1 MISMVGIKEILMKEG
16 GSAQKRVDSG
26 IDTTEKL
33 LEVAAT
39 KKGRRDLAKNTRI
52 PQSLLL
58 RWANLADLLR
68 VKGIGKKYMNL
79 LKEAEVVS
87 ISEQSIKDPE
97 ELHAK
102 IIETNENK
110 RLVKM
115 DPRLSDVQSWIE
127 QSKQLPV
134 VVEQ

>member
-1 MISMVGIKEILMKEG
+1 MVGIKEILMKEG

-39 KKGRRDLAKNTRI
+39 KKGRRDLAKKTRI

-87 ISEQSIKDPE
+87 ISELSIRDPE

>member
-87 ISEQSIKDPE
+87 ISELSIRDPE

>member
-16 GSAQKRVDSG
+16 GSAQRRVDSG

-39 KKGRRDLAKNTRI
+39 KKGRRDLAKKTRI

-58 RWANLADLLR
+58 WWANLADLLR

>member
-16 GSAQKRVDSG
+16 GSAQRRVDSG

-87 ISEQSIKDPE
+87 ISELSIRDPE

>member
-16 GSAQKRVDSG
+16 GSAQRRVDSG

-87 ISEQSIKDPE
+87 ISELSIRDPE

-110 RLVKM
+110 RFGKM

>member
-1 MISMVGIKEILMKEG
+1 MISMGGIKEILMKEG
-16 GSAQKRVDSG
+16 GSAQRLVDSG

-39 KKGRRDLAKNTRI
+39 KKGRRDLAKKTRI

-68 VKGIGKKYMNL
+68 VKGIWKKYMNL

-87 ISEQSIKDPE
+87 ISELSIKDPE

-110 RLVKM
+110 RLVKR

>member
-1 MISMVGIKEILMKEG
+1 MVGIKEILMKEG
-16 GSAQKRVDSG
+16 GSAQRRVDSG

-87 ISEQSIKDPE
+87 ISELSIRDPE